1 MALVKSLPPLTSPS
15 AALSKTTLK
24 IVSEIILMIPII
36 QIMIIKPMPD
46 RARDVAVS
54 IYFRKFVK
62 IMNTEFCLESW
73 IQIDFDL
80 VGNL

>member
-1 MALVKSLPPLTSPS
+1 
-15 AALSKTTLK
+15 
-24 IVSEIILMIPII
+24 MIPII